1 MPTNTLIS
9 CRNLTPTG
17 LLNDFRG
24 NALDFQLAAGELV
37 NIIGPVY
44 EDKSIW
50 LKTMCGLNEQ
60 ASGEV
65 ELLGV
70 NTHQLSHTDWAQ
82 TRMKVAYVHADTAL
96 LSAANGLMNVLAPA
110 IYHRIDQLVSKQL
123 LAERALQLLEEID
136 PELNLD
142 DLPAYISED
151 QRFKIAVA
159 RALMLEPDV
168 LVLDNPFLN
177 FDRNVRKDLQN
188 YLNGK
193 IRQGLS
199 ILMVTQDIR
208 YALSHSDRIIYV
220 DDDNL
225 QIFDSVSGLRHSDIA
240 AICHYL
246 RQYPDP

>member
-1 MPTNTLIS
+1 MTASLIS

-17 LLNDFRG
+17 LLTGFRG
-24 NALDFQLAAGELV
+24 PALDIDMAPGELV

-44 EDKSIW
+44 EDKSTW

-60 ASGEV
+60 ATGDV

-70 NTHQLSHTDWAQ
+70 NTHRLTSTDWAQ
-82 TRMKVAYVHADTAL
+82 SRMKVAYVHADTAL

-110 IYHRIDQLVSKQL
+110 IYHRIDEIVCKQL
-123 LAERALQLLEEID
+123 LAERALDLLEEID

-159 RALMLEPDV
+159 RALMLDPDV
-168 LVLDNPFLN
+168 LVLDNPFIN
-177 FDRNVRKDLQN
+177 FDRNVRKDFQD
-188 YLNGK
+188 YLNDK
-193 IRQGLS
+193 IKQGLS

-220 DDDNL
+220 DDENL
-225 QIFDSVSGLRHSDIA
+225 RIFDSVTDLRHSDLA
-240 AICHYL
+240 AITRYL